1 MTGLC
6 VDLLKPKLV
15 HTCGDDKNVVTID
28 LDQARRV
35 QCHSVKEGGFRSM
48 VQATTGELELITADA
63 AGNLKVVAA
72 PRPLLP
78 AHTRSRQTSV
88 HI

>member
-1 MTGLC
+1 
-6 VDLLKPKLV
+6 
-15 HTCGDDKNVVTID
+15 

-63 AGNLKVVAA
+63 AGNLNFASESCAQLVAV
-72 PRPLLP
+72 LLL
-78 AHTRSRQTSV
+78 RF
-88 HI
+88 